1 MVDSRM
7 NPQCLESMSVR
18 RRFGRA
24 AATYDAAA
32 QVQAEAARRLVLQL
46 DDAPSP
52 SRILDAGCGS
62 GRLTRELAA
71 RFPRARI
78 TALDVS
84 RRMLESAGRLHP
96 AHLPVEWVQ
105 GDFEGYRPPEPFDL
119 VASSSALHW
128 ADSLS
133 EAMGRC
139 AFHLAPGGRLAA
151 SIMLDGTLR
160 ELHAARAAV
169 APGTGPWAA
178 MPSFSELSE
187 SVRAAG
193 LDVLREGHY
202 ELISNHA
209 SARQV
214 LEALH
219 AMGLTG
225 GARFRPRR
233 PMTRRE
239 LQHLCRAYE
248 QASRAA
254 DGTIPATYRI
264 GWLIALKPA

>member
-1 MVDSRM
+1 MVDGRM
-7 NPQCLESMSVR
+7 NPRCPECVSVR

-24 AATYDAAA
+24 AATYDDAAR
-32 QVQAEAARRLVLQL
+32 VQAEAARRLVLQL
-46 DDAPSP
+46 DDGPTP

-96 AHLPVEWVQ
+96 MHLPVEWVQ

-128 ADSLS
+128 ADDLRR
-133 EAMGRC
+133 AMGRC
-139 AFHLAPGGRLAA
+139 AAHLAPGGWLAV

-160 ELHAARAAV
+160 ELHAARAAA
-169 APGTGPWAA
+169 APDTGIWAA
-178 MPSFSELSE
+178 LPSLSRLRE
-187 SVRAAG
+187 SARAAG
-193 LDVLREGHY
+193 LNVLREGQY
-202 ELISNHA
+202 ELVSNHA

-233 PMTRRE
+233 PLTRRE
-239 LQHLCRAYE
+239 LQHVCRAYE
-248 QASRAA
+248 HASRAE

-264 GWLIALKPA
+264 GWLVALKPA